1 MADVEIR
8 ELVVRVPDVSRVQAS
23 AMVADAVRRV
33 ADSLPNWLDTEVPA
47 LATLRVQVQ
56 RGASIDDIARQVA
69 DAITEMLR

>member
-8 ELVVRVPDVSRVQAS
+8 ELVVRVPDVTRLQAS
-23 AMVADAVRRV
+23 AMVAEVVRRV
-33 ADSLPNWLDTEVPA
+33 ADSLPDWLDAEVPT
-47 LATLRVQVQ
+47 LAALRVQVQ

>member
-1 MADVEIR
+1 
-8 ELVVRVPDVSRVQAS
+8 
-23 AMVADAVRRV
+23 MVADAVRRV